1 MSIKD
6 YSKPLK
12 FIIFPGWTLPF
23 PMVVIPAR
31 DIDLFLLM
39 ISAMPIT
46 AILDYFG
53 FTVTTFFR
61 YIRSKTIGQYRHIR
75 SPWRHF
81 K

>member
-1 MSIKD
+1 MIKD

-23 PMVVIPAR
+23 PLIVIPAR
-31 DIDLFLLM
+31 DVDIFLWM
-39 ISAMPIT
+39 ISIMPIT

-61 YIRSKTIGQYRHIR
+61 YIRTKTIGPYRHIR

-81 K
+81 Q